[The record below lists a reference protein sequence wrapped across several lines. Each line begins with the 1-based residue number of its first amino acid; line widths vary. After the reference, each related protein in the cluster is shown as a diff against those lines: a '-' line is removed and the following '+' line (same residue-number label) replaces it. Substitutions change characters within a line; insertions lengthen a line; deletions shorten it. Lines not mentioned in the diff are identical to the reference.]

1 MNSVY
6 DVRMLLK
13 RFGTFVYSRDR
24 IGDLILMES
33 ELEDLYKM
41 DFISQQAYIAGKLVL
56 QKERNTLEEAES
68 RKRAGS

>member
-1 MNSVY
+1 LNSVY

-33 ELEDLYKM
+33 ELEELYKLG
-41 DFISQQAYIAGKLVL
+41 FISQQLYISGKLVL
-56 QKERNTLEEAES
+56 QKERNALEEAERGQS
-68 RKRAGS
+68 HE

>member
-1 MNSVY
+1 
-6 DVRMLLK
+6 MLLK

-41 DFISQQAYIAGKLVL
+41 NFIPQQTYIAGKLVL
-56 QKERNTLEEAES
+56 QKERNILEETER
-68 RKRAGS
+68 RKRAES